1 MEFFLPTLSLVFLF
15 FGTVCIFVV
24 GVTRPTIGEKMVWA
38 QDLISTSRPKVFV
51 LLDVAVKYTVEVLLE
66 MPPRGCYSYLGV
78 SYTPMAV

>member
-1 MEFFLPTLSLVFLF
+1 
-15 FGTVCIFVV
+15 
-24 GVTRPTIGEKMVWA
+24 MVWA

-78 SYTPMAV
+78 SYTPMTV